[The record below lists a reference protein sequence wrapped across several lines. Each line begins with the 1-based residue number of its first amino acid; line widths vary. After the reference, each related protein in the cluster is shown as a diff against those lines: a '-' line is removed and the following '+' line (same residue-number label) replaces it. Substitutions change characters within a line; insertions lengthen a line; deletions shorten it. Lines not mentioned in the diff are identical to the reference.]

1 MGKYVWIA
9 EDEDGKKIVVINNIL
24 FKGKRKIDWEEVEKY
39 LKGYVGKCCEISGIF
54 ERIYID
60 SDFPDEYT
68 NSNYTYSLKGMS
80 AKAKANAV
88 QGLLE
93 LITIA
98 DNAQYVQNHKNK
110 HNKDAKLGWYRYESK
125 FALPVFKENGD
136 IERYNVFCVIML
148 VRHAGNGKSICMT

>member
-1 MGKYVWIA
+1 
-9 EDEDGKKIVVINNIL
+9 
-24 FKGKRKIDWEEVEKY
+24 
-39 LKGYVGKCCEISGIF
+39 
-54 ERIYID
+54 
-60 SDFPDEYT
+60 
-68 NSNYTYSLKGMS
+68 MS

-148 VRHAGNGKSICMT
+148 IRHAGNGKKYLYNMINIKKETSKLFRPDGCTQ